1 MAAPVNLHCCGTMTS
16 CNLGPPWK
24 AIAGANRCG
33 GNVSSRLT
41 PLLVFGTALFV
52 QLAIWTF
59 AVCFRYKTP
68 LLQISAACTNV
79 QDEGFLTVDLA
90 AMGDNM
96 SCSTHCAPNCIS
108 RQPPGHDVLED
119 PPRKSVGR
127 TYPVAD
133 PVDLQL
139 NWQTIAVRHAWRK
152 AAEMGDTGIG
162 RPEEG
167 RPLRAAEPAK
177 ASAAEAEDAQGR
189 GIDIV
194 KI

>member
-1 MAAPVNLHCCGTMTS
+1 MLEGD
-16 CNLGPPWK
+16 
-24 AIAGANRCG
+24 
-33 GNVSSRLT
+33 
-41 PLLVFGTALFV
+41 
-52 QLAIWTF
+52 
-59 AVCFRYKTP
+59 
-68 LLQISAACTNV
+68 V
-79 QDEGFLTVDLA
+79 QDEGSTALELLGDYLDLVVVPMVLKRTTLREEAMQCPCGRCSNALQAIHHLQDRSILTHLHE
-90 AMGDNM
+90 DNM

-167 RPLRAAEPAK
+167 RPLRAAEPVK
-177 ASAAEAEDAQGR
+177 ANAAEADDAPGR
-189 GIDIV
+189 GIDVV